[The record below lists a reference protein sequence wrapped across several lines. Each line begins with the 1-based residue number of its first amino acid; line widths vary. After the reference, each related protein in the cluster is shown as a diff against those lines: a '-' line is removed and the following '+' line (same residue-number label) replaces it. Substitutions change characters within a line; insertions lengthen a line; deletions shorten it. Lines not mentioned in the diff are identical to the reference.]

1 MVLLIKIEKHT
12 PEAWDEVGSQRS
24 LVTDEAIDARD
35 LPVELVS
42 VGDGY
47 RVAKRPMSPVAERV
61 GETDTRRWRM
71 LFRQVDAT
79 YTHADLSNVFCVG
92 VDELSVRKGHGLGRK
107 PAGRYRGW
115 TGVSPSF
122 ASLR

>member
-1 MVLLIKIEKHT
+1 MSSSIAAGSPIGCRPCGPAFRVHPPREGLSRHFTQESEAFALLLLR
-12 PEAWDEVGSQRS
+12 G
-24 LVTDEAIDARD
+24 
-35 LPVELVS
+35 
-42 VGDGY
+42 
-47 RVAKRPMSPVAERV
+47 RPMGPVAERV
-61 GETDTRRWRM
+61 GETDTRLWRM

-79 YTHADLSNVFCVG
+79 YAHNDLSYVSRVG